1 MGDAMGNRMIQNT
14 HIRHDGGSL
23 NLEVEVDGDQVVLRF
38 GSSFTLRVDESNLN
52 KLREQIHL
60 AARELTIKR
69 RNLTDLEGKRF
80 QVPKSHFIQEKS
92 SERESPKQLKRTK
105 QQEVDLWQTP
115 EEEEVI
121 GHPV

>member
-1 MGDAMGNRMIQNT
+1 MGNRMIQNT
-14 HIRHDGGSL
+14 HINHDGGSL

-38 GSSFTLRVDESNLN
+38 GSGFTLRVDESNLN

-60 AARELTIKR
+60 AAVELTLERQTLK
-69 RNLTDLEGKRF
+69 DLKGKRF
-80 QVPKSHFIQEKS
+80 QVPKTQLIQEKS
-92 SERESPKQLKRTK
+92 SKRESSKQSKRTK

-115 EEEEVI
+115 EEEEVT